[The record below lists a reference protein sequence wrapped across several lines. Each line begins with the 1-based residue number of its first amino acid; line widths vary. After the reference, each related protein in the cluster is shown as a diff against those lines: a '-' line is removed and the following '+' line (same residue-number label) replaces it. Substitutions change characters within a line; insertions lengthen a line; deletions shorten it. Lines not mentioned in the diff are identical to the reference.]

1 MHTYYVEV
9 KMRLNRRDSEGKYL
23 VSNDEHDVS
32 NHDTTRRVD
41 EERPALFGDTDAE
54 TEATEMA
61 DIVIRQNQIINRALR
76 RQYRSRIARKAI

>member
-1 MHTYYVEV
+1 
-9 KMRLNRRDSEGKYL
+9 MRLNKRDSEGKYL
-23 VSNDEHDVS
+23 VSNDQHDVS
-32 NHDTTRRVD
+32 NYDTARRVD
-41 EERPALFGDTDAE
+41 EERPSLFGDTDAE